1 MDRRKTRNYKLVLD
15 PTLKPGSQ
23 KVYRFDGSL
32 PGVILTNFQ
41 QYTLFIIARNGNN
54 IHYTW
59 SNGYKKKNDS

>member
-32 PGVILTNFQ
+32 PGVIL
-41 QYTLFIIARNGNN
+41 IN
-54 IHYTW
+54 IHDILYLSLRVTATILIIL
-59 SNGYKKKNDS
+59 GQTGKKTIDS